1 MRLEGSLSEAVTDH
15 TGGEFCAG
23 KGCNQVRKLERS
35 FQRNV
40 GDEVGGVTVIPKY
53 LSPLPIL
60 LTSVPATRIRD
71 IQGRVLL
78 TSDSLIGEN
87 GFRKSDSFLL
97 KSDSFLLVTSLV

>member
-23 KGCNQVRKLERS
+23 KGYNQIRKLERS
-35 FQRNV
+35 FQRTV

-78 TSDSLIGEN
+78 HQTHWRVYSSLIGEN

-97 KSDSFLLVTSLV
+97 VTSLV